1 MSYSVIVFVGQAP
14 KILKKTA
21 VPSIFPWNKGGIIEG
36 APYTKENIL
45 AAPSTSKNNLNNT
58 DADEL
63 MPRKPSPETESLI
76 LNVNRNNTQKTYSR
90 GK

>member
-21 VPSIFPWNKGGIIEG
+21 VPSIFPWNKGGTIEG

-45 AAPSTSKNNLNNT
+45 AAPSTSKINLNNT
-58 DADEL
+58 DADEP
-63 MPRKPSPETESLI
+63 MPRKPSPETESHI